1 MTSSETPM
9 SIFRMTAVSV
19 PRGAPRRALHR
30 LTRAAGLTTAALTLS
45 VLAACSRPAQPAGP
59 TAAAEP
65 TADHFVQGMQDYL
78 AKRGDLCLAK
88 NEWPIDLTQ
97 REIDAGARNA
107 LQMPVL
113 ERLGLAS
120 STVAEVDVKDD
131 NEVSHHMKVRRYAL
145 TESGKQ
151 FYVMREQP
159 RPDGGKETRG
169 DFCAAKLSLDKVV
182 HWELGGE
189 GKDRHAIVSY
199 TYQVKAAPWTGDA
212 ELQKVFPVVAQ
223 VIRGAGSAQ
232 LQETFKKTET
242 GWVAVDLL

>member
-1 MTSSETPM
+1 MPL
-9 SIFRMTAVSV
+9 FRMTSVSTSHRAV
-19 PRGAPRRALHR
+19 
-30 LTRAAGLTTAALTLS
+30 RAAGLVVSLLALAALS
-45 VLAACSRPAQPAGP
+45 ACSRPGDPSAS
-59 TAAAEP
+59 TASAEP
-65 TADHFVQGMQDYL
+65 TADHFVAGMQAYL

-88 NEWPIDLTQ
+88 TEWPIDLTQ

-145 TESGKQ
+145 TETGRQ
-151 FYVMREQP
+151 FYVTREQP
-159 RPDGGKETRG
+159 RPDGGKEARG

-189 GKDRHAIVSY
+189 GKDRHAVVSY

>member
-1 MTSSETPM
+1 M
-9 SIFRMTAVSV
+9 SIFRMSSASTPHRAV
-19 PRGAPRRALHR
+19 
-30 LTRAAGLTTAALTLS
+30 RAAGVVVA
-45 VLAACSRPAQPAGP
+45 VLALSALSACSRSGEPSAS
-59 TAAAEP
+59 TASAEP
-65 TADHFVQGMQDYL
+65 TADHFVAGMKDYL

-131 NEVSHHMKVRRYAL
+131 NEVSRHMKVRRYAL
-145 TESGKQ
+145 TETGKQ
-151 FYVMREQP
+151 FYLTREQP

>member
-1 MTSSETPM
+1 M
-9 SIFRMTAVSV
+9 
-19 PRGAPRRALHR
+19 
-30 LTRAAGLTTAALTLS
+30 RAAGVVVA
-45 VLAACSRPAQPAGP
+45 VLALSALSACSRSGEPSAS
-59 TAAAEP
+59 TASAEP
-65 TADHFVQGMQDYL
+65 TADHFVAGMKDYL

-145 TESGKQ
+145 TETGKQ
-151 FYVMREQP
+151 FYLTREQP

-182 HWELGGE
+182 HWEARRRGQGPAR
-189 GKDRHAIVSY
+189 DRQLHLPGQGRTVDRRCRACRRC
-199 TYQVKAAPWTGDA
+199 
-212 ELQKVFPVVAQ
+212 FPSW
-223 VIRGAGSAQ
+223 RR
-232 LQETFKKTET
+232 
-242 GWVAVDLL
+242 

>member
-1 MTSSETPM
+1 MLSSDFSM
-9 SIFRMTAVSV
+9 SIFRMSSAS
-19 PRGAPRRALHR
+19 PPHRAM
-30 LTRAAGLTTAALTLS
+30 RAARVVVSALALTALT
-45 VLAACSRPAQPAGP
+45 ACSRSGEPSAS
-59 TAAAEP
+59 TASTEP
-65 TADHFVQGMQDYL
+65 TADHFVAGMQDYL

-145 TESGKQ
+145 TETGKQ
-151 FYVMREQP
+151 FYVMREQL

-169 DFCAAKLSLDKVV
+169 DFCAARLSLDKVV

-189 GKDRHAIVSY
+189 GKERHAIVSY
-199 TYQVKAAPWTGDA
+199 TNQVKAAPWTGDA
-212 ELQKVFPVVAQ
+212 ELQKVLPVVAQ

-232 LQETFKKTET
+232 LQEKFKMTET

>member
-1 MTSSETPM
+1 MLSSDFSM
-9 SIFRMTAVSV
+9 SIFRMSSAS
-19 PRGAPRRALHR
+19 PPHRAM
-30 LTRAAGLTTAALTLS
+30 RAARVVVSALALTALT
-45 VLAACSRPAQPAGP
+45 ACSRSGEPSAS
-59 TAAAEP
+59 TASTEP
-65 TADHFVQGMQDYL
+65 TADHVVAGMQDYL

-145 TESGKQ
+145 TETGKQ
-151 FYVMREQP
+151 FYVMREQL

-169 DFCAAKLSLDKVV
+169 DFCAARLSLDKVV

-189 GKDRHAIVSY
+189 GKERHAIVSY

>member
-1 MTSSETPM
+1 MPLSNTMTRSMTSVLS
-9 SIFRMTAVSV
+9 
-19 PRGAPRRALHR
+19 
-30 LTRAAGLTTAALTLS
+30 TAASCALVAAAATL
-45 VLAACSRPAQPAGP
+45 AGCGRP
-59 TAAAEP
+59 AEP
-65 TADHFVQGMQDYL
+65 TAADVGAAMSAYL
-78 AKRGDLCLAK
+78 AQRGDLCLAK
-88 NEWPIDLTQ
+88 AQWPIDVTE
-97 REIDAGARNA
+97 REIRAGARNA

-151 FYVMREQP
+151 FYVMREQL

-169 DFCAAKLSLDKVV
+169 DFCAARLSLDKVV

-189 GKDRHAIVSY
+189 GKERHAIVSY

-232 LQETFKKTET
+232 LQETFKKTGT

>member
-1 MTSSETPM
+1 MRHSDLPM
-9 SIFRMTAVSV
+9 SVFRMTSVSA
-19 PRGAPRRALHR
+19 PHRLPRRLA
-30 LTRAAGLTTAALTLS
+30 RAAGLTTAALALS
-45 VLAACSRPAQPAGP
+45 VLAACSRPTEPAGP
-59 TAAAEP
+59 AAPAEP
-65 TADHFVQGMQDYL
+65 TADHFVPGMTDYL

-88 NEWPIDLTQ
+88 SEWPIDLTQ

-107 LQMPVL
+107 LQLPVL

-131 NEVSHHMKVRRYAL
+131 HQVSHHMKVRRYAL
-145 TESGKQ
+145 TETGRQ
-151 FYVMREQP
+151 FYVTREQP
-159 RPDGGKETRG
+159 RPDGGKEMRG

-189 GKDRHAIVSY
+189 GKDRHAVVSY

-232 LQETFKKTET
+232 LQETLRKTET

>member
-1 MTSSETPM
+1 MISSDFSM
-9 SIFRMTAVSV
+9 SIFRMSSASTPHRAV
-19 PRGAPRRALHR
+19 
-30 LTRAAGLTTAALTLS
+30 RAAGVVVA
-45 VLAACSRPAQPAGP
+45 VLALSALSACSRSGEPSAS
-59 TAAAEP
+59 TASAEP
-65 TADHFVQGMQDYL
+65 TADHFVAGMKDYL

-131 NEVSHHMKVRRYAL
+131 NEVSRHMKVRRYAL
-145 TESGKQ
+145 TETGKQ
-151 FYVMREQP
+151 FYLTREQP

>member
-1 MTSSETPM
+1 MLSSDFSM
-9 SIFRMTAVSV
+9 SIFRMSSASPPHRAV
-19 PRGAPRRALHR
+19 
-30 LTRAAGLTTAALTLS
+30 RAARVVVS
-45 VLAACSRPAQPAGP
+45 VLALTALTACSRSGEPSAS
-59 TAAAEP
+59 TASAEP
-65 TADHFVQGMQDYL
+65 TADHFVAGMQDYL

-151 FYVMREQP
+151 FYVMREQL

-169 DFCAAKLSLDKVV
+169 DFCAARLSLDKVV

-189 GKDRHAIVSY
+189 GKERHAIVSY

-232 LQETFKKTET
+232 LQETFKKTGT

>member
-1 MTSSETPM
+1 M
-9 SIFRMTAVSV
+9 SIFRMTSVS
-19 PRGAPRRALHR
+19 ALHRAPHRGSQR
-30 LTRAAGLTTAALTLS
+30 LTRAAGLTTAALALS
-45 VLAACSRPAQPAGP
+45 MLAACSRPAEPAGP
-59 TAAAEP
+59 AASAEP
-65 TADHFVQGMQDYL
+65 TADHFVPGMTDYL

-88 NEWPIDLTQ
+88 SDWPIDLTQ

-107 LQMPVL
+107 LQLPVL

-145 TESGKQ
+145 TETGKQ
-151 FYVMREQP
+151 FYVTREQP
-159 RPDGGKETRG
+159 KADGGKETRG

-189 GKDRHAIVSY
+189 GKDRHAVVSY

-223 VIRGAGSAQ
+223 VIHGAGTAQ